1 MDLVV
6 DIEEEPPSNRSDNGS
21 FYVPEDHIGYPVQ
34 PWLTATET
42 DDQQPF
48 LN

>member
-1 MDLVV
+1 MEL
-6 DIEEEPPSNRSDNGS
+6 DINTGPSDNGS
-21 FYVPEDHIGYPVQ
+21 FVPEDHIGYPVQ
-34 PWLTATET
+34 PWLTASET